1 VYLLVRENH
10 PQHRRARKLARKK
23 SLRAPYERIL
33 IVCEG
38 HTERLYFEEIRK
50 KYRLQTANIKVTNSD
65 LGTNPRQVV
74 EFALDSFQED
84 KEYDQIFTVFDRD
97 EHRRYHEALDLIDS
111 KKGKLKNSEKKSVN
125 IAPIVS
131 IPCFELWFLLH
142 FEEINQLFHCSDII
156 KRLKKHLPQYDKTQG
171 DHYKSTLNHIHE
183 AITRS
188 KRMCKDQTPK
198 NDKQAYT
205 NVYEVIEILHKCA
218 KVE

>member
-1 VYLLVRENH
+1 MVRENH
-10 PQHRRARKLARKK
+10 PRHRRARKLARKR
-23 SLRAPYERIL
+23 SVRAPYERIL

-50 KYRLQTANIKVTNSD
+50 TYRLQTANIKVTHSD

-74 EFALDSFQED
+74 KFAMDSFQED

-97 EHRRYHEALDLIDS
+97 DHLKYHEALDIVYS
-111 KKGKLKNSEKKSVN
+111 RNGKLKNSERKNVP
-125 IAPIVS
+125 IVPIVS

-142 FEEINQLFHCSDII
+142 FEEINQLFHRIDII
-156 KRLKKHLPQYDKTQG
+156 KRLKKHLPKYSKTQG
-171 DHYKSTLNHIHE
+171 DHYKSTVNHIDE

-205 NVYEVIEILHKCA
+205 NVYEVIETLYKCV
-218 KVE
+218 KS